1 MPAACPR
8 GRFAESA
15 IDTQGAAMKILLAYD
30 GSDDARRA
38 LGHAADL
45 AAGTDSTVL
54 LELEERR
61 RQSRE
66 ARDVLA
72 GRGIVADSVAP
83 TGDPGWAI
91 VDEARRLGADLIVMG
106 TRGRSTVTRLLL
118 GSVSTSV
125 LHHAPCDVLVVRG
138 EGRRAAAA
146 A

>member
-1 MPAACPR
+1 
-8 GRFAESA
+8 
-15 IDTQGAAMKILLAYD
+15 MKILLAYD

-54 LELEERR
+54 VISVASPHATAGPGAADLYSLELEERR

-72 GRGIVADSVAP
+72 GRGILADSVAP